1 MYTRALKFQ
10 NFLVGSDMQGWT
22 CLHQAAYYASQ
33 PIVERL
39 LEAGA
44 DPSATTAD
52 GSTPASLAR
61 QNPQTPPPVAT
72 GISHLL
78 GAAALGREG
87 AEFVQVSHDHQARDA
102 HDAGDAGKNWE
113 HGGIG
118 KLGDESDIMK
128 AAFAKVHEFS
138 KGPLHCDLSRH
149 SQHCHLSLVQTQ

>member
-1 MYTRALKFQ
+1 
-10 NFLVGSDMQGWT
+10 MQGWT

-33 PIVERL
+33 AIVERL

-61 QNPQTPPPVAT
+61 QNPQTPPPVAI

-87 AEFVQVSHDHQARDA
+87 AECVQVSHDHHARDA
-102 HDAGDAGKNWE
+102 HDAGDAEKTWAQGE
-113 HGGIG
+113 TG
-118 KLGDESDIMK
+118 KLGVESDAGKLGVESDIMK
-128 AAFAKVHEFS
+128 AAFTKVHELS
-138 KGPLHCDLSRH
+138 KVL
-149 SQHCHLSLVQTQ
+149 

>member
-1 MYTRALKFQ
+1 
-10 NFLVGSDMQGWT
+10 MQGWT

-33 PIVERL
+33 AIVERL

-61 QNPQTPPPVAT
+61 QNPQTPPPVAI

-78 GAAALGREG
+78 CAAADGREG
-87 AEFVQVSHDHQARDA
+87 AECVQVSDDHQIRGA
-102 HDAGDAGKNWE
+102 HAAGDAGKNWT

-118 KLGDESDIMK
+118 KLGDQSDMMK
-128 AAFAKVHEFS
+128 AAFTKVPKFS
-138 KGPLHCDLSRH
+138 KK
-149 SQHCHLSLVQTQ
+149 